1 MNKRDRFAEGFNVRE
16 GLLILLAS
24 LLLTVVGPEFII
36 ITDKKISFANV
47 PNGKTSL
54 QHEMQNRRSFDP
66 LFSAI
71 AAIFFLGGHK
81 KNKKCGKRPYIYDVH
96 T

>member
-16 GLLILLAS
+16 GLLILLVS
-24 LLLTVVGPEFII
+24 LFLTVVGLEFII
-36 ITDKKISFANV
+36 IIDKKFLFANV

-71 AAIFFLGGHK
+71 AASFFLGGHK
-81 KNKKCGKRPYIYDVH
+81 KNEKCGKGPYIYDVH